1 MLSQPTAAACQ
12 AMMITFVFY
21 NRLNNQV
28 MERERNLSVRML
40 VMVRMMTWCCQYVLD
55 SHQPGAC
62 SLLTILT
69 AVWMQLYKLTP
80 MQPPSATT
88 LRNTLKHK
96 HNVCHI
102 DLGTFICWEILP
114 SSFFTITPKSSMFVD
129 CKSTS
134 FHSIEVLWPTQPG
147 SSIWTQILCTRS
159 SPLGQHATVR
169 KSCLHH
175 N

>member
-1 MLSQPTAAACQ
+1 MLDSRQPP
-12 AMMITFVFY
+12 
-21 NRLNNQV
+21 
-28 MERERNLSVRML
+28 
-40 VMVRMMTWCCQYVLD
+40 TWC
-55 SHQPGAC
+55 
-62 SLLTILT
+62 LLTAHHPHCCLAALT
-69 AVWMQLYKLTP
+69 QTHPP
-80 MQPPSATT
+80 MQPPSTTT
-88 LRNTLKHK
+88 LGNTLKHK

-114 SSFFTITPKSSMFVD
+114 SSFFTMTPKSSMFVD

-159 SPLGQHATVR
+159 SPLGQHATLR

-175 N
+175 NYDEEYICYGFVR

>member
-1 MLSQPTAAACQ
+1 MCEDAGDGENDEAML
-12 AMMITFVFY
+12 
-21 NRLNNQV
+21 
-28 MERERNLSVRML
+28 
-40 VMVRMMTWCCQYVLD
+40 LD

-69 AVWMQLYKLTP
+69 AVWLRLHKLTP
-80 MQPPSATT
+80 MQPPFATT
-88 LRNTLKHK
+88 LGNTLKHK

-102 DLGTFICWEILP
+102 DLGTFICLLGDPTKFIFDQSP
-114 SSFFTITPKSSMFVD
+114 TFSMYVD

-159 SPLGQHATVR
+159 SPLGQHATLR

-175 N
+175 NYDEEYALNL

>member
-1 MLSQPTAAACQ
+1 MPAHCSPSQLQSGCTYTNSP
-12 AMMITFVFY
+12 
-21 NRLNNQV
+21 
-28 MERERNLSVRML
+28 
-40 VMVRMMTWCCQYVLD
+40 
-55 SHQPGAC
+55 
-62 SLLTILT
+62 
-69 AVWMQLYKLTP
+69 P

-88 LRNTLKHK
+88 LENTLKHK

-102 DLGTFICWEILP
+102 DLGTFICLLGDP
-114 SSFFTITPKSSMFVD
+114 GSSFFTIAPTFSMYVD

-175 N
+175 NYDEEYALNLWGMIHLASQQTCNYAQILLPLQSWPWLAKPITDLTCFSKNS

>member
-1 MLSQPTAAACQ
+1 
-12 AMMITFVFY
+12 
-21 NRLNNQV
+21 
-28 MERERNLSVRML
+28 MERERNFCVRML
-40 VMVRMMTWCCQYVLD
+40 VMVRMMRRCCQYVLD

-62 SLLTILT
+62 SLLTILN
-69 AVWMQLYKLTP
+69 AVWLHLHKLTP
-80 MQPPSATT
+80 HATT
-88 LRNTLKHK
+88 LGNTLKHK

-102 DLGTFICWEILP
+102 DLGTFICLLGDP
-114 SSFFTITPKSSMFVD
+114 GSSFFTIAPTFSMYVD

-175 N
+175 NYDEEYALNL